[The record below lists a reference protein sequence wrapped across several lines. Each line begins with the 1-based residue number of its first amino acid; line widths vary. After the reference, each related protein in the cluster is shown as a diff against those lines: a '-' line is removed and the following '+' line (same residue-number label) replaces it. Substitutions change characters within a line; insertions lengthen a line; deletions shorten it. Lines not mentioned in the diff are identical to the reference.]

1 MGETIYN
8 VTFDMLN
15 EESQERIISNNPS
28 EEMLLEA
35 TTSQYAAVR
44 ELAVRSGKLSN
55 EALNKMLEKESDK
68 TVSEIILKYL
78 VKSNIITR
86 NISSPNVL
94 VRQRT
99 AEDSETSSEDLTKML
114 QNEEN
119 YGIIKAIIE
128 NPNFVETPENM
139 DILLNREDDWEI
151 RLLAAESDTTTAESL
166 ISRLKSE
173 YEDDEDVISAIF
185 DNLSKRGL
193 SDVPF
198 SKDFSSVLVR
208 MEYARRTEN
217 PKYLYEALMEELNNS
232 DYMDFDV
239 IEEICNN
246 DKFGESP
253 KTAKIYKIFAVFD
266 ENSIDSVYDF
276 KTLVDMLIE
285 KEDIDKDSWY

>member
-8 VTFDMLN
+8 VTFDMLS
-15 EESQERIISNNPS
+15 EESQKRIISNNPS

-35 TTSQYAAVR
+35 TTSQYADVR
-44 ELAVRSGKLSN
+44 ELAVRSGRLSN
-55 EALNKMLEKESDK
+55 ETLNKMLEKESDE

-78 VKSNIITR
+78 VKSNITTR

-119 YGIIKAIIE
+119 SGVMHAIIK
-128 NPNFVETPENM
+128 NPKFKKTPENM
-139 DILLNREDDWEI
+139 DILLNYEGDWEI
-151 RLLAAESDTTTAESL
+151 RLFAAESDTTTAKSL
-166 ISRLKSE
+166 FSRLKSE
-173 YEDDEDVISAIF
+173 YEGDEDVISAIF
-185 DNLSKRGL
+185 DNLYKRGI
-193 SDVPF
+193 SDIPF
-198 SKDFSSVLVR
+198 SKDFSSVFVR
-208 MEYARRTEN
+208 KEYAIRTKN

-246 DKFGESP
+246 YNFDESP
-253 KTAKIYKIFAVFD
+253 INSKIYKIFEVFSH
-266 ENSIDSVYDF
+266 NSIDSVYDF

-285 KEDIDKDSWY
+285 KEDVDKES

>member
-15 EESQERIISNNPS
+15 EESQKRIISNNPS

-35 TTSQYAAVR
+35 TTSQYAAAR

-114 QNEEN
+114 KTEEN
-119 YGIIKAIIE
+119 SDVMHAIVK
-128 NPNFVETPENM
+128 NPKFEETPENM
-139 DILLNREDDWEI
+139 DILLNFNDDWEI
-151 RLLAAESDTTTAESL
+151 RWLAAKNKFTTTESL
-166 ISRLKSE
+166 ISRLKSGE
-173 YEDDEDVISAIF
+173 EDKDVISAIF
-185 DNLSKRGL
+185 ENLSER
-193 SDVPF
+193 DFTDIPF
-198 SKDFSSVLVR
+198 SKHFSSLNVR
-208 MEYARRTEN
+208 IAYAARTKN
-217 PKYLYEALMEELNNS
+217 PKYLYEALMEELNNTE
-232 DYMDFDV
+232 YMCFGV
-239 IEEICNN
+239 IATICNN
-246 DKFGESP
+246 DYFVESP
-253 KTAKIYKIFAVFD
+253 INVKIYRIYEIFKRH
-266 ENSIDSVYDF
+266 SIDDAGDF
-276 KTLVDMLIE
+276 QNLVDMLIE
-285 KEDIDKDSWY
+285 TENVDKYFF

>member
-1 MGETIYN
+1 MGETIFS

-15 EESQERIISNNPS
+15 EESQKRIISNNPS
-28 EEMLLEA
+28 EEMLLDA
-35 TTSQYAAVR
+35 TTSQYADVR
-44 ELAVRSGKLSN
+44 ELAVRSGRLSN
-55 EALNKMLEKESDK
+55 ETLNKMLEKESEE

-78 VKSNIITR
+78 VKSNITIR

-99 AEDSETSSEDLTKML
+99 AEDTETSSEDLTKML
-114 QNEEN
+114 KNEEN
-119 YGIIKAIIE
+119 SDVMHAIVK
-128 NPNFVETPENM
+128 NPNFVETSENM

-173 YEDDEDVISAIF
+173 YEDDENVISAIF
-185 DNLSKRGL
+185 DNLSKREL
-193 SDVPF
+193 SDIPF
-198 SKDFSSVLVR
+198 SKDFSSVFVR
-208 MEYARRTEN
+208 MEYAIRTEN
-217 PKYLYEALMEELNNS
+217 PNYLYEALMEELNNS

-239 IEEICNN
+239 IKEICNK

-253 KTAKIYKIFAVFD
+253 KTSKIYKIFAVFD

-285 KEDIDKDSWY
+285 KENADKDS

>member
-1 MGETIYN
+1 MSETIYN
-8 VTFDMLN
+8 VTFDMLS
-15 EESQERIISNNPS
+15 EESQKRIISNNPS

-99 AEDSETSSEDLTKML
+99 AEDSEISSEDLTKML

-119 YGIIKAIIE
+119 SDVIHAIVK
-128 NPNFVETPENM
+128 NPNFVETSENM

-185 DNLSKRGL
+185 DNLSKREL
-193 SDVPF
+193 SDIPF
-198 SKDFSSVLVR
+198 SKDFSSVFVR
-208 MEYARRTEN
+208 MEYAIRTEN
-217 PKYLYEALMEELNNS
+217 PNYLYEALMEELNNS

-239 IEEICNN
+239 IKEICNK
-246 DKFGESP
+246 DKFGESL
-253 KTAKIYKIFAVFD
+253 KTSKIYKIFAVFD

-285 KEDIDKDSWY
+285 KEDVDKDSWY

>member
-15 EESQERIISNNPS
+15 EESQKRIISNNPS

-99 AEDSETSSEDLTKML
+99 AEDSEISSEDLTKML

-119 YGIIKAIIE
+119 SDVIHAIVK
-128 NPNFVETPENM
+128 NPNFVETSENM
-139 DILLNREDDWEI
+139 DILLNREDDWET
-151 RLLAAESDTTTAESL
+151 RLLTAESDTTTAESL

-185 DNLSKRGL
+185 DNLSKREL
-193 SDVPF
+193 SDIPF
-198 SKDFSSVLVR
+198 SKDFSSVFVR
-208 MEYARRTEN
+208 MEYAIRTEN
-217 PKYLYEALMEELNNS
+217 PNYLYEALMEELNNS

-239 IEEICNN
+239 IKEICNK

-253 KTAKIYKIFAVFD
+253 KTSKIYKIFANLFLCN
-266 ENSIDSVYDF
+266 E
-276 KTLVDMLIE
+276 
-285 KEDIDKDSWY
+285 